1 MADGSG
7 NNRRDT
13 MHLITEY
20 SAGTLEMGA
29 SVAIGVG
36 IGYALDR
43 WLGTSPWLTLFW
55 LVCGVIAGFR
65 SLYRV
70 AKRLERREEGGD
82 GGRRTP

>member
-1 MADGSG
+1 MADGAG

-13 MHLITEY
+13 MRLISEY
-20 SAGTLEMGA
+20 SAGTLEMGV
-29 SVAIGVG
+29 SVAIGVA

-55 LVCGVIAGFR
+55 LLCGVFAGFR

-70 AKRLERREEGGD
+70 AKRLERQEEGGD
-82 GGRRTP
+82 GKGRGP